1 MSKSVLLNS
10 SLAKKYWMALTGLF
24 LCLFLVG
31 HLLGNLQL
39 MASGLEARTAFN
51 EYALFM
57 TSFPLVKLLSYLTYF
72 SILFHAIDGFLLARQ
87 NYKAR
92 PQKYVHNKP
101 GANSNWASRNM
112 ALLGSVMLAF
122 IIVHMG
128 QFWFRMHFGDIPT
141 QMIEGVE
148 HKDLYT
154 VVILF
159 FQNESLGLVWTLV
172 YAVCMVVIAVHLAH
186 GFQSAFQSLGLRHPK
201 YTPLIKKAGLAFAV
215 LIPIGF
221 AIIPLFI
228 HFMMDP
234 LHPSMVQD
242 AIQSHP

>member
-1 MSKSVLLNS
+1 
-10 SLAKKYWMALTGLF
+10 MALTGLF

-39 MASGLEARTAFN
+39 MVSGEEARTAFN

-57 TSFPLVKLLSYLTYF
+57 TTFPLVKILSYLTYF
-72 SILFHAIDGFLLARQ
+72 SILFHAVDGFLLAWQ
-87 NYKAR
+87 NMKAR
-92 PQKYVHNKP
+92 PQKYAHNKP
-101 GANSNWASRNM
+101 GTNSSWASRKM
-112 ALLGSVMLAF
+112 ALLGSVLLAF

-154 VVILF
+154 VVICF
-159 FQNESLGLVWTLV
+159 FQNGSLGLVWTLI
-172 YAVCMVVIAVHLAH
+172 YAACMVVIALHLSH

-201 YTPLIKKAGLAFAV
+201 YTPLIRKAGLAFAV
-215 LIPIGF
+215 LVPLGF

-234 LHPSMVQD
+234 LNPSALGDVLPTHQ
-242 AIQSHP
+242 